1 MRTQLCAT
9 DCFSLS
15 LSLIHQVSFAGTTIK
30 VAEMELVAAG
40 LPTSRIQE
48 VYGAFLVSLDLSR
61 CMISSRGAEVL
72 GAAIIANDTLRKVCL
87 LSLACLPPHRALL
100 LPPLP
105 LAHSV
110 VLADRYG

>member
-1 MRTQLCAT
+1 MRLTA
-9 DCFSLS
+9 S

-72 GAAIIANDTLRKVCL
+72 GAAIIANDTLRKVWL

-100 LPPLP
+100 LPPSP
-105 LAHSV
+105 LTHSV